1 MASESFWRDRARAT
15 FRSYREMI
23 SPATLPADVS
33 AGITVALVALP
44 LNLALAIACGVPAAV
59 GVVTAVVAGVVA
71 ALTGGSHLAVTGP
84 AAAMVPLCY
93 EIVQRHGARGLVV
106 AAFLAGAMQVA
117 LGLARI
123 GRLVQ
128 SIPVSVVA
136 GFMSGIGLLILG
148 GQLPRMLGL
157 PTEIKTLAAVAKDPA
172 LLGAAR
178 PAAILV
184 GAAVLAGMLLL
195 PRISKKLPAALL
207 ALAGATVAVVA
218 FGVAMPSVGA
228 IPRGIPAPQLPPV
241 FSVDLVAI
249 LPEAF
254 ALTALASIESL
265 LSAVAVDAMAKTP
278 RHNSDQ
284 ELVGQGLANM
294 VSALFGGLP
303 VTGVIV
309 RSSVAVQS
317 GGKTRMTPIVH
328 AVALLG
334 IMLVAAPVVARVPIA
349 ALAGLLVFIGLR
361 LLEWRELRKMW
372 SISRFEAFVF
382 LATMA
387 GIVLFDFI
395 DGVMIGVVLALVH
408 FAHTQRQLGVQTVSA
423 DEPGEV
429 ARLLD
434 SSDGEPT
441 HVSVV
446 RIEGPIFF
454 VSHTGLE
461 ELATRDDLPQHLV
474 FDLAGVPLIDVTGL
488 ETLRA
493 QIDRLADRGTRV
505 LIARASEPVLQ
516 RLERA
521 GVPNMLFGERTYPSV
536 TEALAAIGPIPQRPP
551 RPSPPLRTTRP
562 SIATA

>member
-1 MASESFWRDRARAT
+1 
-15 FRSYREMI
+15 MI